1 VLNFL
6 ILLTTLLLWYN
17 IWIYYI
23 VIGIFTALLFCYD
36 KAVAIKGK
44 RRIPE
49 MTLHLASFA
58 GGAFGAILT
67 ICLIRH
73 KSSKPVFY
81 IPVALFTSL
90 HVCLVLFLYR
100 KGFHALPA
108 LISAYLH

>member
-1 VLNFL
+1 MLNFL

-36 KAVAIKGK
+36 KAAAIKGK

-58 GGAFGAILT
+58 GGVFGAVPA

-73 KSSKPVFY
+73 KSAKPSFY
-81 IPVALFTSL
+81 IPVILFVCL
-90 HVCLVLFLYR
+90 HICLVLFLYR
-100 KGFHALPA
+100 KGFHTLPA
-108 LISAYLH
+108 LITAYLH